1 MSLHVL
7 LVASEALPLAKT
19 GGLGDMLSAYAPAL
33 QEGGVD
39 ATILLPGYTEALEK
53 ADDLESVCML
63 TGLPGGDA
71 ELMKGRMPDTGMP
84 VLLLKADAL
93 YCRSGLYQDP
103 NGAEWHDNA
112 VRFATLS
119 AAAVRIA
126 QGIAGIRK
134 VDLVHAH
141 DWHAGL
147 TPMLMKLAGLK
158 TPSVFTIHNLAFQGN
173 YPIELGPQ
181 LGIPPEL
188 LVADPSAPG
197 IEFYGQLSF
206 MKAAIRYADRI
217 TTVSETYAREIL
229 TPRFGHLME
238 GLLQEAA
245 GKLSGI
251 MNGIDVDTWD
261 PAHDSLIPRHFAI
274 DEMRGKHVCKRELQ
288 QVFGLPT
295 DPFVPVMALGS
306 RLTWQKMADLA
317 LDTIEALM
325 QRYPRLQVVVLGKGE
340 ARIEQAMMRL
350 SQRYPDRVAV
360 FIGFDEKRAHLLHAG
375 ADILLHGSRFE
386 PCGLTPMYSMR
397 YGTIPVASRVGGL
410 ADSIVD
416 QGNSIAVHQAN
427 YRLPR
432 VASRSSHIT
441 TSRDQ
446 PMRAAT
452 GFLFD
457 GESAEAMTEAA
468 TRAIEA
474 FMRPTSWRS
483 LQRNAMRAD
492 FTWQA
497 PVAQYAI
504 LYATLC
510 GHRPVRTPVAKVRAN
525 VRRQVA
531 ANDRRDRVERVAN
544 GAGGNDKAVAAGT
557 GVAGLGDGASPAQR
571 RA

>member
-1 MSLHVL
+1 MPIHVL

-39 ATILLPGYTEALEK
+39 ATIILPGYPEAIARAVQVEH
-53 ADDLESVCML
+53 VCML
-63 TGLPGGDA
+63 QGLPGGDA
-71 ELMKGRMPDTGMP
+71 ELLRARMPDTGMP
-84 VLLLKADAL
+84 VLLVKADAL
-93 YCRSGLYQDP
+93 YDRSGLYQDP
-103 NGAEWHDNA
+103 NGAEWEDNA

-119 AAAVRIA
+119 AAAVRVA
-126 QGIAGIRK
+126 QGVPGVRK

-147 TPMLMKLAGLK
+147 TPLLMKLAGVT

-181 LGIPPEL
+181 LGIPADML
-188 LVADPSAPG
+188 TADPRSPG
-197 IEFYGQLSF
+197 SIEFYGQLSF

-238 GLLQEAA
+238 GVLQECAD
-245 GKLSGI
+245 KVSGI
-251 MNGIDVDTWD
+251 MNGIDVHTWN
-261 PAHDSLIPRHFAI
+261 PAHDTMIPRHFGI

-295 DPFVPVMALGS
+295 DPFVPLLAIGS
-306 RLTWQKMADLA
+306 RLTWQKMGDLA
-317 LDTIEALM
+317 LDSIEALM
-325 QRYPRLQVVVLGKGE
+325 QTYPRLQVVVLGKGE
-340 ARIEQAMMRL
+340 ARLEQGMMRL
-350 SQRYPDRVAV
+350 AQRYPDRVSV
-360 FIGFDEKRAHLLHAG
+360 YVGYDERRAHLLHAG

-416 QGNSIAVHQAN
+416 QGPGASVHASTPQAGAGF
-427 YRLPR
+427 P
-432 VASRSSHIT
+432 
-441 TSRDQ
+441 
-446 PMRAAT
+446 RAAT

-457 GESAEAMTEAA
+457 GETVDAMTQAA
-468 TRAIEA
+468 SRAIEA
-474 FMRPTSWRS
+474 FMRPSSWRN

-492 FTWQA
+492 FTWDA
-497 PVAQYAI
+497 PVARYAA
-504 LYATLC
+504 LYAALC
-510 GHRPVRTPVAKVRAN
+510 GTTVGQPVPKVRGT
-525 VRRQVA
+525 VTRQVA
-531 ANDRRDRVERVAN
+531 ANDLQEPRRDQTPRR
-544 GAGGNDKAVAAGT
+544 GT
-557 GVAGLGDGASPAQR
+557 TPRLEQR
-571 RA
+571 TA

>member
-1 MSLHVL
+1 LSLHVL

-33 QEGGVD
+33 LEGGVTS
-39 ATILLPGYTEALEK
+39 TIMLPGYPDALAK
-53 ADDLESVCML
+53 ADALTHVAFL

-71 ELMKGRMPDTGMP
+71 ELLSGRMPDTGMP

-93 YCRSGLYQDP
+93 YNRPGLYQDA
-103 NGAEWHDNA
+103 NGAEWEDNA

-119 AAAVRIA
+119 AAAVRVA
-126 QGIAGIRK
+126 AGISGVRH

-147 TPMLMKLAGLK
+147 TPMFMKLAGLK

-173 YPIELGPQ
+173 YPLDLGPS
-181 LGIPPEL
+181 LGIPAEL
-188 LVADPSAPG
+188 LQGNPDAPG

-206 MKAAIRYADRI
+206 MKAAIRYADRV
-217 TTVSETYAREIL
+217 TTVSETYAREIM

-238 GLLQEAA
+238 GVLLAEAH
-245 GKLSGI
+245 KVSGI

-261 PAHDSLIPRHFAI
+261 PTHDTMIPRHFSV

-295 DPFVPVMALGS
+295 DPFVPILAIGS
-306 RLTWQKMADLA
+306 RLTWQKMGDLA
-317 LDTIEALM
+317 LETIESLVTS
-325 QRYPRLQVVVLGKGE
+325 YPRLQVVVLGKGE
-340 ARIEQAMMRL
+340 ARLEQAMMRL
-350 SQRYPDRVAV
+350 MQRYPDRISVYV
-360 FIGFDEKRAHLLHAG
+360 GFDERRAHLLHAG

-416 QGNSIAVHQAN
+416 QGMSMTVHAAE
-427 YRLPR
+427 YRPAR
-432 VASRSSHIT
+432 SASASRA
-441 TSRDQ
+441 SRAQ
-446 PMRAAT
+446 QGLPRAAT

-457 GESAEAMTEAA
+457 GETAEAMTQA
-468 TRAIEA
+468 TRRAVEA
-474 FMRPTSWRS
+474 FMRPASWRI

-492 FTWQA
+492 FTWHA
-497 PVAQYAI
+497 AVVRYVA
-504 LYATLC
+504 LYQSLC
-510 GHRPVRTPVAKVRAN
+510 GARPTRAN
-525 VRRQVA
+525 VTKVRTTPRRQVA
-531 ANDRRDRVERVAN
+531 ANDRREHVA
-544 GAGGNDKAVAAGT
+544 GAMGGVAAAEQLT
-557 GVAGLGDGASPAQR
+557 A
-571 RA
+571 

>member
-1 MSLHVL
+1 
-7 LVASEALPLAKT
+7 
-19 GGLGDMLSAYAPAL
+19 MLSAYAPAL

-39 ATILLPGYTEALEK
+39 ATILLPGYPEAIAR
-53 ADDLESVCML
+53 ADKVEHVCML
-63 TGLPGGDA
+63 EGLPGGDA
-71 ELMKGRMPDTGMP
+71 ELLRGRMPDTGMP
-84 VLLLKADAL
+84 VLLVKADAL
-93 YCRSGLYQDP
+93 YDRSGLYQDP
-103 NGAEWHDNA
+103 NGAEWADNA

-126 QGIAGIRK
+126 QGVPGVRK

-147 TPMLMKLAGLK
+147 TPLLMKLAGVA

-173 YPIELGPQ
+173 YPIEMGPQ

-188 LVADPSAPG
+188 LTADPRSSSS

-238 GLLQEAA
+238 GVLQECAA
-245 GKLSGI
+245 KVSGI
-251 MNGIDVDTWD
+251 MNGIDIDTWD
-261 PAHDSLIPRHFAI
+261 PARDPMIPRHFGI

-295 DPFVPVMALGS
+295 DPFVPLLAIGS
-306 RLTWQKMADLA
+306 RLTWQKMGDLA
-317 LDTIEALM
+317 LDSIEALM
-325 QRYPRLQVVVLGKGE
+325 ESYPRLQVVVLGKGE
-340 ARIEQAMMRL
+340 ARLEQGMMRL
-350 SQRYPDRVAV
+350 AQRYPDRVSV
-360 FIGFDEKRAHLLHAG
+360 YVGYDERRAHLLHAG

-416 QGNSIAVHQAN
+416 QGPGMSVHAAPEGK
-427 YRLPR
+427 RTGGGFP
-432 VASRSSHIT
+432 
-441 TSRDQ
+441 
-446 PMRAAT
+446 RAAT

-457 GESAEAMTEAA
+457 GETSEAMTQAA
-468 TRAIEA
+468 GRAIEA
-474 FMRPTSWRS
+474 FMRPSSWRN

-492 FTWQA
+492 FTWDA
-497 PVAQYAI
+497 PVARYAA

-510 GHRPVRTPVAKVRAN
+510 GSRPSRSLPKVRAS
-525 VRRQVA
+525 VARQVA
-531 ANDRRDRVERVAN
+531 ANDLRDRRRTHATPFE
-544 GAGGNDKAVAAGT
+544 
-557 GVAGLGDGASPAQR
+557 QR
-571 RA
+571 TA